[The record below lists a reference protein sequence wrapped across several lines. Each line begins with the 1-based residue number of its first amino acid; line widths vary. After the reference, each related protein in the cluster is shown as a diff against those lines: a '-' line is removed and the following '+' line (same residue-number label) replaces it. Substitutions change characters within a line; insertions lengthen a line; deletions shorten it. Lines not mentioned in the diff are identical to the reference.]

1 MRADVGVCSRQL
13 FVYNDG
19 KREPGI
25 TSTQAGV
32 PATHVM
38 KVSRARHILTNQINN
53 QIINQLQINHS
64 VQCHILTNQLQIDNS
79 IKKVAY

>member
-1 MRADVGVCSRQL
+1 MFTRIEEGTGVWRADVGVVGCWSHS
-13 FVYNDG
+13 VYNDG

-38 KVSRARHILTNQINN
+38 KVSRARHILTNQINIKSLIN
-53 QIINQLQINHS
+53 CKSIILSS
-64 VQCHILTNQLQIDNS
+64 VI
-79 IKKVAY
+79 Y

>member
-1 MRADVGVCSRQL
+1 MFTRIEEGTGVWRADVGVVGCWSHS
-13 FVYNDG
+13 VYNDG

-38 KVSRARHILTNQINN
+38 KVSGARVT
-53 QIINQLQINHS
+53 
-64 VQCHILTNQLQIDNS
+64 
-79 IKKVAY
+79 Y